1 MAADPPIPA
10 EAITAQLDRILA
22 SKGFANAGRL
32 SRLLRYV
39 VERTLAGE
47 ADQLKEYAVGVEV
60 FDRDDKY
67 DPRLDSIVRVEA
79 GRLRSR
85 LDEYYNVEGAAD
97 EVRIVLPRGGYS
109 AQFERRSEP
118 IGPPIVVN
126 EPAKPSRSWATWA
139 LVIGS
144 IAVVGAIAAWSLGSQ
159 ARNPKTTI
167 AVLAFEQYPSSG
179 EGEPVA
185 AQLTDGVTS
194 ELARLGTLSVVSH
207 TSATQ
212 FAGERKSLREIAAA
226 LNADVILEGRRKK
239 PTGSSWSPAGKQRA
253 DRKRGKVEFR
263 DAPTVFPIES
273 RIAGAVSAAVLRA
286 FPRDCT
292 FAFAAGHPA
301 DPLAP
306 WAPLAPYSIRHWYQ
320 AAVPFDPVVAKAKTR

>member
-1 MAADPPIPA
+1 MATEPAIPA
-10 EAITAQLDRILA
+10 EAITAELERILG

-85 LDEYYNVEGAAD
+85 LDEYYNGEGAQD

-118 IGPPIVVN
+118 IGPPPVAI
-126 EPAKPSRSWATWA
+126 EPAKPPRPWVPW
-139 LVIGS
+139 
-144 IAVVGAIAAWSLGSQ
+144 AIAFSTVAVCRCRRRLVA
-159 ARNPKTTI
+159 ARPDARARRPASPCWRSNR
-167 AVLAFEQYPSSG
+167 YSSSG
-179 EGEPVA
+179 EDESVA

-194 ELARLGTLSVVSH
+194 ELARLRTLSVVSH
-207 TSATQ
+207 TSAMQ
-212 FAGERKSLREIAAA
+212 FAGERKPLREIAAA
-226 LNADVILEGRRKK
+226 LGADVITEGSIQNTPGGIVVSVRLVNA
-239 PTGSSWSPAGKQRA
+239 TT
-253 DRKRGKVEFR
+253 DRKMWVEN
-263 DAPTVFPIES
+263 FPGHAGDIPDLS
-273 RIAGAVSAAVLRA
+273 RRIAAAVSAAMRERA
-286 FPRDCT
+286 PMR
-292 FAFAAGHPA
+292 
-301 DPLAP
+301 
-306 WAPLAPYSIRHWYQ
+306 
-320 AAVPFDPVVAKAKTR
+320 